1 MRDLF
6 RLIVILLALGS
17 LLGCGALGGA
27 GGAAY
32 GNKSKEQ
39 LDKLG
44 EDFKA
49 GKITAEEYLKE
60 KDEIEKSTSDY

>member
-27 GGAAY
+27 AY
-32 GNKSKEQ
+32 ANKSKEQ